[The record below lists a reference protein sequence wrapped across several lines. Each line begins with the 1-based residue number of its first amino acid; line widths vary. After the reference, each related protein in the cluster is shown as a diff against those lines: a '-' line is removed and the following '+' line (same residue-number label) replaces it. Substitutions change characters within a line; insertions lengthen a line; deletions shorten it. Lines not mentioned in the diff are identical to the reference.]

1 MTESKEGG
9 LRITS
14 DGLYQELNDIKR
26 DIKKLSEELSY
37 FRGNFQSD
45 IAYINQRVNRFWFG
59 VSVILSLTTTL
70 FALVGGYLITLA

>member
-1 MTESKEGG
+1 MTESKEGA

-14 DGLYQELNDIKR
+14 DGLYHELNDIKR

-45 IAYINQRVNRFWFG
+45 IKYINQRVNRFWFG

>member
-1 MTESKEGG
+1 MTESKEGA

-45 IAYINQRVNRFWFG
+45 IKYINQRVNRFWFG

-70 FALVGGYLITLA
+70 FALVGGYLITFA

>member
-1 MTESKEGG
+1 MTESKEGA

-45 IAYINQRVNRFWFG
+45 IKYVNQRVNRFWFG

>member
-1 MTESKEGG
+1 MTESKEGT

-45 IAYINQRVNRFWFG
+45 IKYVNQRVNRFWFG

-70 FALVGGYLITLA
+70 FALVGGYFITLA